1 MKSIASSMVGRPQS
15 TFTRDDTQLSLMLQ
29 RMPPT
34 FRAFNEHGTTKLI
47 LEEVAIDLF
56 YWKASTYLLT
66 VDYYSRYI
74 EINKLNG
81 QSPSE
86 IISHKIN
93 LC

>member
-1 MKSIASSMVGRPQS
+1 MVARPQS
-15 TFTRDDTQLSLMLQ
+15 TITRDDVQLSLILQ

-34 FRAFNEHGTTKLI
+34 FRAFNEHRITKLT
-47 LEEVAIDLF
+47 LEEIKVATDLL
-56 YWKASTYLLT
+56 YWKASTYLLI

-74 EINKLNG
+74 EISKLNG
-81 QSPSE
+81 QSSSE